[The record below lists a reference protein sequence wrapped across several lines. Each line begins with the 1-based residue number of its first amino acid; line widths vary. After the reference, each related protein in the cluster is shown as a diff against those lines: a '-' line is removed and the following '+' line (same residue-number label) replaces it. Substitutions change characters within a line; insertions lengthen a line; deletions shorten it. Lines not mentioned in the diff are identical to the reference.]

1 MSHPS
6 SQLQVKKQGIVQKK
20 SALPQ
25 PFTSSELLALG
36 LASLG
41 DVGKHGGALSSLHVP
56 SARLLEE
63 RLGLGPGDSLVD
75 DLATTAACMHSLLHD
90 VLVAEV
96 AELLRRWRHDLI

>member
-25 PFTSSELLALG
+25 PFTSPELLALG

-41 DVGKHGGALSSLHVP
+41 DVDKHGGALSSLHVP

-63 RLGLGPGDSLVD
+63 RLGLGPAHSLVGA
-75 DLATTAACMHSLLHD
+75 LATAAGVHSLLHD
-90 VLVAEV
+90 ILVAEV

>member
-25 PFTSSELLALG
+25 PFTSPQLLALG

-63 RLGLGPGDSLVD
+63 RLGLGPTHSLVGA
-75 DLATTAACMHSLLHD
+75 LATAAACVHSLLHD